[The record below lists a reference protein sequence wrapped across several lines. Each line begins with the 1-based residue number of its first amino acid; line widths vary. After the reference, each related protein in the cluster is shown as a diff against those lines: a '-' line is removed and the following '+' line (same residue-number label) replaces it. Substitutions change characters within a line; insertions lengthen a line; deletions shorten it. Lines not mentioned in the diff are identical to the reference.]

1 MITPTTMPSPPITIK
16 PLERPFDVTF
26 PGKTASGEDIPPI
39 PGSKSLTNR
48 ALLLAALAKG
58 TSTLTG
64 VLFSD
69 DTRVMM
75 KALQDLGFTLDIDE
89 PNHTVTVQG
98 QGGNI
103 PAKQA
108 NLFLGNAG
116 TAMRFLT
123 AACSLGEPGSTY
135 TLDGI
140 PRMRE
145 RPIGELVKLLVEQLG
160 ADIEYLGNEG
170 YPPLRI
176 RAKGLSG
183 GDVHIPDVMSSQYV
197 SALLQVGPCCNNGL
211 TLHFKKSTVS
221 WPYVEMTVQLM
232 CRAFGA
238 DIPPYGGEAGHF
250 ITVKPVA
257 YKNTSHVIE
266 PDASNASYFLAAA
279 AITGS
284 KVTIKGLGFHS
295 LQGDAMFGR
304 LILQEELGA
313 ECSSDDTTTTI
324 RGTNRLMGDKNIP
337 LNDMPDM
344 AQTLGV
350 IALVADGPVKIENVG
365 NLRVKETD
373 RMAAMQT
380 ELTKLGAK
388 VTVEGDD
395 ITITPPPGG
404 KITPAAIDTYDD
416 HRMAM
421 AFSVI
426 GLAQPG
432 VTINDPDCVNKTFPD
447 FFKYLEYLR
456 QPPAPGSPPQDQPK
470 G

>member
-1 MITPTTMPSPPITIK
+1 MPSPPITIQ

-26 PGKTASGEDIPPI
+26 PDPRKGVPPI

-48 ALLLAALAKG
+48 ALLLAALADGK
-58 TSTLTG
+58 STLTG

-75 KALQDLGFTLDIDE
+75 KALQDLGFKLEIDE
-89 PNHTVTVQG
+89 PNTTVTVHG
-98 QGGNI
+98 QGGVI
-103 PAKQA
+103 PNPTAD
-108 NLFLGNAG
+108 LHLGNAG

-123 AACSLGEPGSTY
+123 AACCLGKPGSVY

-145 RPIGELVKLLVEQLG
+145 RPIGELVEPLRQLG
-160 ADIEYLGNEG
+160 ANIEYLGNEG

-176 RAKGLSG
+176 TACGLAGNAVS
-183 GDVHIPDVMSSQYV
+183 IPDVMSSQYV
-197 SALLQVGPCCNNGL
+197 SALLQIGPYLKNGL
-211 TLHFKKSTVS
+211 TLNFQKSTVS
-221 WPYVEMTVQLM
+221 WPYVVMTMNLM
-232 CRAFGA
+232 CITFSA
-238 DIPPYGGEAGHF
+238 DIPLYGGEQGHS
-250 ITVKPVA
+250 ITVKPQK
-257 YKNTSHVIE
+257 YRCTNYLIE

-284 KVTIKGLGFHS
+284 RVSIKGLGFKS
-295 LQGDAMFGR
+295 LQGDAAFDR
-304 LILQEELGA
+304 LILGEELGA
-313 ECSSDDTTTTI
+313 ECLPDNASTTL
-324 RGTNRLMGDKNIP
+324 RGTGIVSGNKHIP

-350 IALVADGPVKIENVG
+350 VTLVADGPITIKNVG

-380 ELTKLGAK
+380 ELTKLGAT
-388 VTVEGDD
+388 VTVSGDD
-395 ITITPPPGG
+395 ITITPPPGN

-432 VTINDPDCVNKTFPD
+432 VTINDPDCVNKTFPR
-447 FFKYLEYLR
+447 FFEYLEYLR
-456 QPPAPGSPPQDQPK
+456 QSPK
-470 G
+470 E

>member
-1 MITPTTMPSPPITIK
+1 MSSPSITIQ
-16 PLERPFDVTF
+16 PLEHPFDITF
-26 PGKTASGEDIPPI
+26 PDPAKGIPPI

-48 ALLLAALAKG
+48 ALLLAALAEG

-75 KALQDLGFTLDIDE
+75 KALRDLGFVLDIDE
-89 PNHTVTVQG
+89 PNTTVTVHG
-98 QGGNI
+98 QAGAI
-103 PAKQA
+103 PNKTAD
-108 NLFLGNAG
+108 LRLGNAG

-123 AACSLGEPGSTY
+123 AACCLGAPGSVY

-145 RPIGELVKLLVEQLG
+145 RPIGELVEPLRQLG
-160 ADIEYLGNEG
+160 ANIEYLGNEG

-176 RAKGLSG
+176 HACGLAG
-183 GDVHIPDVMSSQYV
+183 HAVHVPDVMSSQYV
-197 SALLQVGPCCNNGL
+197 SALLQIGPYLNNGL
-211 TLHFKKSTVS
+211 TLHFEKSTVS
-221 WPYVEMTVQLM
+221 WPYVVMTMNLM
-232 CRAFGA
+232 CMIFGV
-238 DIPPYGGEAGHF
+238 DIPPHGGELGHS
-250 ITVKPVA
+250 ITVKPQNYHGADYLV
-257 YKNTSHVIE
+257 E

-279 AITGS
+279 AITRS
-284 KVTIKGLGFHS
+284 RIKIKGLGFKS
-295 LQGDAMFGR
+295 LQGDAYFDR
-304 LILQEELGA
+304 LILGAELGA
-313 ECSSDDTTTTI
+313 ECLPDNTSTTI
-324 RGTNRLMGDKNIP
+324 RGTGNVWGNKRIP

-350 IALVADGPVKIENVG
+350 VALVADGPITIENVG

-380 ELTKLGAK
+380 ELTKLGAS
-388 VTVEGDD
+388 VTVNGDD
-395 ITITPPPGG
+395 ITIVPPPGNR
-404 KITPAAIDTYDD
+404 ITSAAIDTYDD

-447 FFKYLEYLR
+447 FFKYLDYLR
-456 QPPAPGSPPQDQPK
+456 QPPEDPASQDHA
-470 G
+470 

>member
-1 MITPTTMPSPPITIK
+1 MPSPPITIQ
-16 PLERPFDVTF
+16 PLERPFDITF
-26 PGKTASGEDIPPI
+26 PDPSRGIPPI

-48 ALLLAALAKG
+48 ALLLAALADG
-58 TSTLTG
+58 TSKLTG

-75 KALQDLGFTLDIDE
+75 KALQDLGFVLDIDE
-89 PNHTVTVQG
+89 PNTTVTVHG
-98 QGGNI
+98 QAGTI
-103 PAKQA
+103 PNQQA
-108 NLFLGNAG
+108 DLYLGNAG

-123 AACSLGEPGSTY
+123 AACCLGTPGSVY

-145 RPIGELVKLLVEQLG
+145 RPIGELVEPLRQLG
-160 ADIEYLGNEG
+160 ANIEYLGKEG

-176 RAKGLSG
+176 TACGLASNQLTLK
-183 GDVHIPDVMSSQYV
+183 PTLSSQFI
-197 SALLQVGPCCNNGL
+197 SALLQISPCLTNGL
-211 TLHFKKSTVS
+211 TINFDGPVTSE
-221 WPYVEMTVQLM
+221 PYVRMTLRLMQLFD
-232 CRAFGA
+232 ANA
-238 DIPPYGGEAGHF
+238 DANQDMTSASGKAGGY
-250 ITVKPVA
+250 KPFD
-257 YKNTSHVIE
+257 YVIE

-279 AITGS
+279 AAVQGS
-284 KVTIKGLGFHS
+284 RCTVKHLGTTS
-295 LQGDAMFGR
+295 LQGDVTFVN
-304 LILQEELGA
+304 ELGVMGGEVNLSDTQSSLSTSRASHLRGLSKDLNHIPDAAMTIATLAVLA
-313 ECSSDDTTTTI
+313 EGPTTI
-324 RGTNRLMGDKNIP
+324 R
-337 LNDMPDM
+337 
-344 AQTLGV
+344 
-350 IALVADGPVKIENVG
+350 NVG
-365 NLRVKETD
+365 NWRVKETD

-380 ELTKLGAK
+380 EVTKLGAT
-388 VTVEGDD
+388 VTVNGDD

-447 FFKYLEYLR
+447 FFKYLQYLR
-456 QPPAPGSPPQDQPK
+456 QPPVNAK

>member
-1 MITPTTMPSPPITIK
+1 MPSPPITIK

-48 ALLLAALAKG
+48 ALLLAALADG

-89 PNHTVTVQG
+89 PHHTVTVHG
-98 QGGNI
+98 QGGKI

-108 NLFLGNAG
+108 DLHLGNAG

-123 AACSLGEPGSTY
+123 AACCLGEPGSEFI
-135 TLDGI
+135 LRGI
-140 PRMRE
+140 DRMHE
-145 RPIGELVKLLVEQLG
+145 RPIGELVKPLKQLG
-160 ADIEYLGNEG
+160 AKIEYLGVEG

-176 RAKGLSG
+176 HGCKFDKWELELK
-183 GDVHIPDVMSSQYV
+183 PTLSSQYI
-197 SALLQVGPCCNNGL
+197 SAILQIGARTEYGILIHFEGPI
-211 TLHFKKSTVS
+211 TSR
-221 WPYVEMTVQLM
+221 PYVEMTLSLLKNFHVDGHLVDLNP
-232 CRAFGA
+232 GTV
-238 DIPPYGGEAGHF
+238 AG
-250 ITVKPVA
+250 IKPQPAGFKAINYPV
-257 YKNTSHVIE
+257 E
-266 PDASNASYFLAAA
+266 PDASSVSYFTAAA
-279 AITGS
+279 AAVSGS
-284 KVTIKGLGFHS
+284 RCTINHLGTNS
-295 LQGDAMFGR
+295 LQGDVVFASELAKMGTTTELTDTSMTVSSSRSSRLRGIDIDLNAIPDAAMTAAT
-304 LILQEELGA
+304 LAVLA
-313 ECSSDDTTTTI
+313 EGPTTI
-324 RGTNRLMGDKNIP
+324 R
-337 LNDMPDM
+337 
-344 AQTLGV
+344 
-350 IALVADGPVKIENVG
+350 NVG
-365 NLRVKETD
+365 NWRVKETD
-373 RMAAMQT
+373 RMAAMQA

-456 QPPAPGSPPQDQPK
+456 
-470 G
+470 